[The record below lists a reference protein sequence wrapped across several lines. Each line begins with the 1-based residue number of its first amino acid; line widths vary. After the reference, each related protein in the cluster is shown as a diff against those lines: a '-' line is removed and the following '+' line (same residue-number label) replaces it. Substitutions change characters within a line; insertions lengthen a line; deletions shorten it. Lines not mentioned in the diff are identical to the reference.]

1 MSRATSPSERRPGE
15 RGASLVEL
23 LVATAIGLSLAALF
37 GHTVAV
43 YQSGYNRAV
52 TRVNDGQQANFALAL
67 MAAETETML
76 TTPRS
81 STCPAGGLDLAEG
94 RLEFAANL
102 YDRSTS
108 LREETST
115 GESEVVVTGGAFEVD
130 DLVMVT
136 DVRDPT
142 DPSDDVADC
151 TRIIDI
157 SASRWTVERPWARP
171 YPAGSPVVLVNRVA
185 YALARGLLMRT
196 QDGGTQRVAQ
206 GVSEFSVR
214 VEESTVLMRLV
225 MRETGSWTRRV
236 ALEGGG

>member
-1 MSRATSPSERRPGE
+1 MSRLTPRSERRPGE

-23 LVATAIGLSLAALF
+23 LAATAVGLSLAALF
-37 GHTVAV
+37 GHTVTV
-43 YQSGYNRAV
+43 YQSGYNRAT
-52 TRVNDGQQANFALAL
+52 TRVNDGQQAHFALAL
-67 MAAETETML
+67 MAAETETLL

-81 STCPAGGLDLAEG
+81 STCPDGGIHLGDG

-108 LREETST
+108 LQEATPI
-115 GESEVVVTGGAFEVD
+115 GESTVVVTGGSFEVD

-142 DPSDDVADC
+142 DPSDDAADC
-151 TRIIDI
+151 ARITDI
-157 SASRWTVERPWARP
+157 SASRWTLERPLAQP

-214 VEESTVLMRLV
+214 VEESSVLMRLV

>member
-1 MSRATSPSERRPGE
+1 LTPRSERRRGE

-23 LVATAIGLSLAALF
+23 LAATAVGLCLAALF
-37 GHTVAV
+37 GHTATV
-43 YQSGYNRAV
+43 YQSGYNRAT
-52 TRVNDGQQANFALAL
+52 TRVNDGQQAKFALAL
-67 MAAETETML
+67 MAAEAEALL

-81 STCPAGGLDLAEG
+81 STCPAGGIHLADG

-108 LREETST
+108 LREEAPI
-115 GESEVVVTGGAFEVD
+115 GESAVVVQTGGSFEVD
-130 DLVMVT
+130 DLMMVT

-151 TRIIDI
+151 ARIIDI
-157 SASRWTVERPWARP
+157 SASRWTLERPFARP
-171 YPAGSPVVLVNRVA
+171 FPAGSPVVLVNRVA
-185 YALARGLLMRT
+185 YALVRGLLMRT

-214 VEESTVLMRLV
+214 VEESSVLMRLV
-225 MRETGSWTRRV
+225 MRETGPWSRRV